1 MAYWLMKSEPDVYSI
16 DHLRSQK
23 RRTDHWDGIRNYQ
36 ARNFMRDQM
45 KTGDLAFFYHSN
57 CSEPAVVGIM
67 KIVSA
72 AYPDH
77 TAFDPNEKHFD
88 AKSDP
93 DNPRWLMVDVKFKKK
108 LKMPITLQAIKA
120 EKKLADMRLVQRG
133 NRLSILPVTPGE
145 WRHILKMAGK
155 S

>member
-1 MAYWLMKSEPDVYSI
+1 MAYWLMKSEPDAYSI

-57 CSEPAVVGIM
+57 CSELAVVGIM
-67 KIVSA
+67 EIVSA

-133 NRLSILPVTPGE
+133 NRLSILPVTPSE
-145 WRHILKMAGK
+145 WRHILKMVGE

>member
-1 MAYWLMKSEPDVYSI
+1 MAYWLMKSEPAVYGI
-16 DHLRSQK
+16 DHLRAQK
-23 RRTDHWDGIRNYQ
+23 RRIDHWDGIRNYQ
-36 ARNFMRDQM
+36 ARNSMRDQM

-67 KIVSA
+67 EIVSA

-108 LKMPITLQAIKA
+108 LKEPITLQAIKA

-145 WRHILKMAGK
+145 WRHILKMVGE

>member
-1 MAYWLMKSEPDVYSI
+1 MKSEPDAYSI

-133 NRLSILPVTPGE
+133 NRLSILPVTPSE
-145 WRHILKMAGK
+145 WRHILKMVGE

>member
-1 MAYWLMKSEPDVYSI
+1 MTYWLMKSEPAVYGI
-16 DHLRSQK
+16 DHLRAQK
-23 RRTDHWDGIRNYQ
+23 RRIDHWDGIRNYQ
-36 ARNFMRDQM
+36 ARNSMRDQM

-67 KIVSA
+67 EIVSA

-108 LKMPITLQAIKA
+108 LKEPITLQAIKA

-145 WRHILKMAGK
+145 WRHILKMAGE

>member
-1 MAYWLMKSEPDVYSI
+1 MAYWLMKSEPDAYSI

-45 KTGDLAFFYHSN
+45 KMGDLAFFYHSN

-67 KIVSA
+67 EIVSA

-133 NRLSILPVTPGE
+133 NRLSILPVTPSE
-145 WRHILKMAGK
+145 WRHILKMVGE

>member
-1 MAYWLMKSEPDVYSI
+1 MKSEPDAYSI

-67 KIVSA
+67 EIVSA

-93 DNPRWLMVDVKFKKK
+93 DNPSWLMVDVKFKKK

-133 NRLSILPVTPGE
+133 NRLSILPVTPSE
-145 WRHILKMAGK
+145 WRHILKMVGE

>member
-1 MAYWLMKSEPDVYSI
+1 ME
-16 DHLRSQK
+16 
-23 RRTDHWDGIRNYQ
+23 
-36 ARNFMRDQM
+36 
-45 KTGDLAFFYHSN
+45 
-57 CSEPAVVGIM
+57 
-67 KIVSA
+67 IVSA

-133 NRLSILPVTPGE
+133 NRLSILPVTPSE
-145 WRHILKMAGK
+145 WRHILKMVGE

>member
-1 MAYWLMKSEPDVYSI
+1 MKSEPDAYSI

>member
-67 KIVSA
+67 EIVSA

>member
-1 MAYWLMKSEPDVYSI
+1 MAYWLMKSEPDAYSI

-67 KIVSA
+67 EIVSA

-145 WRHILKMAGK
+145 WRHILKMVGE

>member
-1 MAYWLMKSEPDVYSI
+1 MKSEPDAYSI

-57 CSEPAVVGIM
+57 CSELAVVGIM
-67 KIVSA
+67 EIVSA

-133 NRLSILPVTPGE
+133 NRLSILPVTPSE
-145 WRHILKMAGK
+145 WRHILKMVGE